1 MTRHG
6 GRAAHGRRFLA
17 VCTARLCVACV
28 ACALPLAG
36 CLSIPTQPRALLVR
50 DDGSVRVQTLQC
62 SRSVEA
68 TLVPTA
74 ERPQGL
80 DPDGI
85 RLVTWNIHK
94 QSDPGW
100 QRDLRRFAN
109 RSDLVLLQETVLDP
123 SLRAVID
130 DEGMRFVMAS
140 SFLASN
146 VDIGVLTAS
155 RVAPVA
161 NCTQRFVEPL
171 LRIPKSAVISWF
183 PLQGEAQTLA
193 VVNLHAINFSLSLGT
208 YRAQIDA
215 IADALAGH
223 SGPLVVAGD
232 FNTWTDERAAAVRTL
247 AARLDLTEVR
257 FAHDHRSHFFGHEL
271 DHIYVR
277 SLAPLATST
286 AEVRSSD
293 HNPVAATLRVE
304 RVGRG
309 SER

>member
-17 VCTARLCVACV
+17 SRAARLCIACTL
-28 ACALPLAG
+28 ALTG
-36 CLSIPTQPRALLVR
+36 CVSIPTQPRALLVR
-50 DDGSVRVQTLQC
+50 DDGAVQVQTLQC
-62 SRSVEA
+62 SRDVEA
-68 TLVPTA
+68 TLVSTA
-74 ERPQGL
+74 ERPRGL
-80 DPDGI
+80 DPNDI

-309 SER
+309 SEH

>member
-6 GRAAHGRRFLA
+6 GRGTHGRRFLVLRTAQLCIASALA
-17 VCTARLCVACV
+17 V
-28 ACALPLAG
+28 AG
-36 CLSIPTQPRALLVR
+36 CVSIPSEPRALLVR
-50 DDGSVRVQTLQC
+50 DDGSVHVQTLQC
-62 SRSVEA
+62 WQNVEA
-68 TLVPTA
+68 TLVSTA
-74 ERPQGL
+74 ERARGL
-80 DPDGI
+80 DPNAI
-85 RLVTWNIHK
+85 RVVTWNIHK

-100 QRDLRRFAN
+100 QRDLRRFAEG
-109 RSDLVLLQETVLDP
+109 SDVVLLQETVLDP

-130 DEGMRFVMAS
+130 AEGMRFVMAS

-155 RVAPVA
+155 RIAPLA

-183 PLQGEAQTLA
+183 PLEGEAETLA

-215 IADALAGH
+215 IADALRGH

-232 FNTWTDERAAAVRTL
+232 FNTWTDERAAAVRAL
-247 AARLDLTEVR
+247 AVRLDLTEIR
-257 FAHDHRSHFFGHEL
+257 FTPDHRSHFFGHEL
-271 DHIYVR
+271 DHVYVR
-277 SLAPLATST
+277 GLEPLATST
-286 AEVRSSD
+286 AEVKSSD

-304 RVGRG
+304 RADRG